1 MHKSALSLRWPLSA
15 PVVQKISLFTLFALS
30 LLGSARAAER
40 NAQNPSAHAAEAPAK
55 VLMLGTFHFSNPG
68 LDAVKHEVIDV
79 MDQPSQA
86 YLETLAQR
94 LAAFKP
100 TVVLLEYNPEN
111 ESKMNARY
119 QAYLAGDYALE
130 RNEIYQVGF
139 RVAKL
144 AGLNSVT
151 SFDERNTP
159 NDGDL
164 WNYMPKHAPAA
175 MKEFE
180 QMIAQLSAEGQ
191 KDHTTMSLQQLL
203 QKYNSVEFDRY
214 NKDLYLKF
222 NVVGADAKSFNGA
235 DSNAS
240 WWRRNFRMYANI
252 QLHSKPGARI
262 LVVGGQGHTAI
273 LRDFVAIDSGV
284 EEEPIAPYL

>member
-40 NAQNPSAHAAEAPAK
+40 NAQNPSAHAADAPAK